1 MNVTFF
7 HGVQEMVEML
17 RCFGVVL
24 LNLHAVTGPEE
35 LRVLTVPH
43 VVLVVELQ
51 VPQDQPVFLRFH
63 IL

>member
-1 MNVTFF
+1 
-7 HGVQEMVEML
+7 ML
-17 RCFGVVL
+17 RCLGVVL
-24 LNLHAVTGPEE
+24 LNLHAVIGPEE

-51 VPQDQPVFLRFH
+51 IPHYQPVFLRFH